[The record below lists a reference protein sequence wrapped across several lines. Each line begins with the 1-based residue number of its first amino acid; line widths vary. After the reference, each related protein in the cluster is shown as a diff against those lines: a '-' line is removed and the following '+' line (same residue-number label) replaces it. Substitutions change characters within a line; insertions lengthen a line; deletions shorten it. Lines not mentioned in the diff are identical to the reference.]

1 VSINSQIIDSKS
13 AANNPQQGPMHDNE
27 EFHTQ
32 KTANFGNSLADG
44 GVFTCAKASEQ
55 ASKDVRVRVLSTYIA
70 CVGKR
75 SARIEHMAS
84 SAARSAIVTGPA
96 QNPKYISYSS
106 LC

>member
-1 VSINSQIIDSKS
+1 VSIISQIIDSKS

-27 EFHTQ
+27 EFHRQ
-32 KTANFGNSLADG
+32 KTANFWNSLTDR
-44 GVFTCAKASEQ
+44 VFTCAKASEQ
-55 ASKDVRVRVLSTYIA
+55 ASKDVCVWVFSTYIA

-96 QNPKYISYSS
+96 QNNKYISYSS